1 MPILTNSRHGR
12 AIALT
17 DSDYIPIV
25 HIVKYLNIS
34 PHFFLIPFL
43 APNSPLGFNCS
54 NFSFVIIIS
63 NAWFIARRGY
73 DFKGWA
79 GLDRMVAGDTRR

>member
-25 HIVKYLNIS
+25 HIVKFKYFPTFFPYSVSRAEFSPRIQLFKFFICHYYFERFVHSHEEVTIS
-34 PHFFLIPFL
+34 KDGQDWI
-43 APNSPLGFNCS
+43 
-54 NFSFVIIIS
+54 
-63 NAWFIARRGY
+63 
-73 DFKGWA
+73 GW
-79 GLDRMVAGDTRR
+79 

>member
-63 NAWFIARRGY
+63 NASFIRTKRLR
-73 DFKGWA
+73 FQ
-79 GLDRMVAGDTRR
+79 RMGRIG

>member
-25 HIVKYLNIS
+25 HIVKFKYFPTFFSYSVSRAEFSPRIIVQIFHLSLLFRTLRSSHEEVTIS
-34 PHFFLIPFL
+34 KDGQDWI
-43 APNSPLGFNCS
+43 
-54 NFSFVIIIS
+54 
-63 NAWFIARRGY
+63 
-73 DFKGWA
+73 GW
-79 GLDRMVAGDTRR
+79 